1 MDTTASAPH
10 TPEQHKP
17 GDRPPAAAS
26 AGWLPPAAAAA
37 AAADSAVVVDGLVK
51 HFGSVRAV
59 DGVSFTVP
67 AGTVLGLLG
76 PNGAGKTTIV
86 RVLTT
91 ILRPD
96 AGYAG
101 VLGLDVARRPAAVR
115 SVIGLAGQYA
125 AVDANLTGRENLR
138 LVGRL
143 THCRRSVIQA
153 RADELL
159 ERFDLVE
166 AADRKAA
173 TYSGGMRR
181 RLDLAAALVHSPR
194 VLFLD
199 EPTTGLDPRSR
210 SQLWDVI
217 GELVADGTTVVLT
230 TQYLEEADLLAD
242 NIVVIDGGTVIAE
255 GSAAELKS
263 RLGTTVARFRFRSAD
278 DARQALG
285 VLAGVGVNEPSE
297 SDAEVALAVADSGDA
312 LLDAVRRL
320 DAAEVA
326 PVSLSVHEPTLDDV
340 FLQLT
345 GRAAQGGDG
354 PPPEQAARSAEA
366 APAGQR

>member
-1 MDTTASAPH
+1 MDTTASAPR
-10 TPEQHKP
+10 TPEQHRP
-17 GDRPPAAAS
+17 DDRPAAPAAANASRPPPPAAT
-26 AGWLPPAAAAA
+26 GPTP
-37 AAADSAVVVDGLVK
+37 AVVVEGLVK

-67 AGTVLGLLG
+67 AGKVLGLLG

-101 VLGLDVARRPAAVR
+101 VLGLDVARRAAAVR

-143 THCRRSVIQA
+143 THCRRSVIPA

-255 GSAAELKS
+255 GSSAELKS
-263 RLGTTVARFRFRSAD
+263 RLGTTVARFRFRSPD
-278 DARQALG
+278 DARRAQG
-285 VLAGVGVNEPSE
+285 VLAEVGLNQPTE
-297 SDAEVALAVADSGDA
+297 SDAEIALAVADSGDA
-312 LLDAVRRL
+312 LLEAVRRL

-326 PVSLSVHEPTLDDV
+326 PLSLAVHEPTLDDV
-340 FLQLT
+340 FLRLT
-345 GRAAQGGDG
+345 GHAASAGDG
-354 PPPEQAARSAEA
+354 AALSGAT
-366 APAGQR
+366 PAGLR